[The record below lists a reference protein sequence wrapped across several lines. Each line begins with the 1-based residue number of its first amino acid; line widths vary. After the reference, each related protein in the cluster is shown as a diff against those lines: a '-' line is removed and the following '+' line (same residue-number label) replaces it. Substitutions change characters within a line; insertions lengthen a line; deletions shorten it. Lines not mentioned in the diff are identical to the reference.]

1 MKMAERLTLDGCAP
15 TPLASYLKALGVLRL
30 LSSGASNVT
39 GEPADADV
47 RGWWEG
53 ERFHLRTTLGREGVT
68 EFFLHGYAPSPV
80 IAPWNG
86 GSGFYVKDNK
96 DGFAP
101 LSAETVATRFMPFS
115 AAIRVAVD
123 TLANLE
129 MTTRPAGAEKADLV
143 ALLRSRIA
151 ESALPWVDAALV
163 LSGGRLSFPQLLGTG
178 GNDGRLDFTN
188 NLMRRLVSTGKV
200 SGIFDAASGEP
211 RGDAPAKLEHALWGT
226 PVHDLKEGAVGQ
238 FAPGDAGGPNATT
251 GYEGSPAAN
260 SWDYIFM
267 LEGAATFASAATRR
281 HQSNAIARA
290 SFPFTVGVSG
300 AGWGGIE
307 AADESDARAEFW
319 APLWTRPTPLPRDRG
334 AVWGG
339 TCRDQRS
346 HRERRT

>member
-1 MKMAERLTLDGCAP
+1 MTTGERLTLDGCAP

-39 GEPADADV
+39 GEPADPGV

-86 GSGFYVKDNK
+86 GSGFYAKDNR

-101 LSAETVATRFMPFS
+101 LSAETVATRFKPFS

-123 TLANLE
+123 TLADLE
-129 MTTRPAGAEKADLV
+129 MTTRPGGAEKADLV
-143 ALLRSRIA
+143 ALLRSRLA
-151 ESALPWVDAALV
+151 DSALPWVDAALV

-188 NLMRRLVSTGKV
+188 NLMRRLVSPRKAP
-200 SGIFDAASGEP
+200 GIFDASSGEP

-226 PVHDLKEGAVGQ
+226 PVHDLRKGAVGQ

-260 SWDYIFM
+260 SWD
-267 LEGAATFASAATRR
+267 LHLHAGGRR
-281 HQSNAIARA
+281 DFRKRGDAPPSEHRHRPGQLSVHRRR
-290 SFPFTVGVSG
+290 VR
-300 AGWGGIE
+300 GWMGWNRSRRRNGRTGRVLGP
-307 AADESDARAEFW
+307 ALDKAD
-319 APLWTRPTPLPRDRG
+319 PLPRDRG

-346 HRERRT
+346 HCERRT